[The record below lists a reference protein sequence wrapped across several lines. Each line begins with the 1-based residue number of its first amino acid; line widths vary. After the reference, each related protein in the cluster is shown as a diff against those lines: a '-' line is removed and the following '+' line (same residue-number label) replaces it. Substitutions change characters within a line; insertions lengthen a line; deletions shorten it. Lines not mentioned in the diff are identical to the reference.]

1 MLAFVLPSIQYSRS
15 WTCVVCARASCCD
28 TYSNAP
34 TWVRAQL
41 NSSTRWYALDDRWE
55 TLQPQGD
62 PNTRRT
68 SSSTRCHIVM
78 RTVSLKGAGGL
89 FACARQGHRE
99 LKIIARMSA
108 VQVFRVEVVVTAV
121 LINLSCCLLVFVV
134 KQFLTR
140 MRGTKI
146 TALNIRRITS

>member
-1 MLAFVLPSIQYSRS
+1 M
-15 WTCVVCARASCCD
+15 
-28 TYSNAP
+28 
-34 TWVRAQL
+34 
-41 NSSTRWYALDDRWE
+41 
-55 TLQPQGD
+55 
-62 PNTRRT
+62 
-68 SSSTRCHIVM
+68 M

-89 FACARQGHRE
+89 FACARQGLRG

>member
-1 MLAFVLPSIQYSRS
+1 MTDGRPYSHRRSQYEEDIVFNEVPESH
-15 WTCVVCARASCCD
+15 
-28 TYSNAP
+28 
-34 TWVRAQL
+34 
-41 NSSTRWYALDDRWE
+41 
-55 TLQPQGD
+55 
-62 PNTRRT
+62 
-68 SSSTRCHIVM
+68 HIVM

-89 FACARQGHRE
+89 FACARQGLRG

>member
-1 MLAFVLPSIQYSRS
+1 MGDTIGLCWGGGGPPKSTPKSKVFRS
-15 WTCVVCARASCCD
+15 VFR
-28 TYSNAP
+28 Y
-34 TWVRAQL
+34 
-41 NSSTRWYALDDRWE
+41 
-55 TLQPQGD
+55 
-62 PNTRRT
+62 
-68 SSSTRCHIVM
+68 
-78 RTVSLKGAGGL
+78 
-89 FACARQGHRE
+89 

-108 VQVFRVEVVVTAV
+108 VQVFRIEVVVTAV